1 MKVLTSTKGMSR
13 EEWLEWRRKGIG
25 GSDASAVA
33 GFNRY
38 RSPMAVWMEKTG
50 QFEED
55 PPGEAAYWG
64 TVLEDVVAAEFENR
78 TGLELIKP
86 EIMYQHPEHDFM
98 LANIDRF
105 IQSPDKET
113 PGVLEVKTASAYKLN
128 EWDGDRIPDEY
139 MIQIQHYMAVL
150 GCTWGYFAVLI
161 GGNTFIY
168 KPVERNEAMI
178 QSLIKLEKEFW
189 EEYVIGGGAPP
200 MDGSDASVNL
210 LNHLYPDAVQAS
222 EMELNSEQYGL
233 IELLEQAKDAEKVA
247 KEVVRLYENQLK
259 DAMKD
264 HEIALFRGDSVVTWK
279 NTNRTTVDSKR
290 LKQEQP
296 DIYDKY
302 STVSTSRRFIVK

>member
-1 MKVLTSTKGMSR
+1 MKVLTSTEGMRR

-55 PPGEAAYWG
+55 PPGEPAYWG
-64 TVLEDVVAAEFENR
+64 SVLESLVAEEFEKR
-78 TGLELIKP
+78 SGLETLRISM
-86 EIMYQHPEHDFM
+86 MYQHHEHEFM
-98 LANIDRF
+98 LANLDGLIKD
-105 IQSPDKET
+105 PAKEG
-113 PGVLEVKTASAYKLN
+113 PGILECKTASAYKLN

-139 MIQIQHYMAVL
+139 MIQMQHYMAVT

-233 IELLEQAKDAEKVA
+233 IELLEQAKDAAKVA
-247 KEVVRLYENQLK
+247 NEVVRLYENQLK
-259 DAMKD
+259 DAIKD
-264 HEIALFRGDSVVTWK
+264 HEIALFRGDPVVTWK